1 MGRML
6 LPVTMLRLKMA
17 KRMSDDPLLWE
28 PYDRHW
34 IRLRGPWNVTFCN
47 SDSEAESP
55 RRVRLPASW
64 TDLFG
69 DVSGTARFER
79 RFQRP
84 TNLDAEESVVITVC
98 ELNCSV
104 TAMLNNQALSPLRE
118 PLGDPANVPGK
129 DPLSFDV
136 TNLLQPTNLLALDL
150 SVSDSVSSETSC
162 GLWQPV
168 FLEVITLV

>member
-1 MGRML
+1 
-6 LPVTMLRLKMA
+6 
-17 KRMSDDPLLWE
+17 MSDVPLLWE

-34 IRLRGPWNVTFCN
+34 IRLRGPWDITWH
-47 SDSEAESP
+47 DGEGGIESP
-55 RRVRLPASW
+55 RRVKLPASW
-64 TDLFG
+64 SELFENR
-69 DVSGTARFER
+69 SGTARFER

-84 TNLDAEESVVITVC
+84 TNLDADERVVITIC
-98 ELNCSV
+98 EVKCTV
-104 TAMLNNQALSPLRE
+104 MAMLNNETLSPLRE

-136 TNLLQPTNLLALDL
+136 TDLLRSTNLLSLEL
-150 SVSDSVSSETSC
+150 SVSEPISSETPC